1 MEAQRTLEWYRKR
14 LGCFT
19 GSRIGDLMKA
29 NRSGNGFGEC
39 AMSYIYQV
47 AGERMLN
54 PRLFEDDEVFESYL
68 YQTDISSKQM
78 RWGAE
83 QEPDARRL
91 HEMKTGRRVVEVG
104 RCKHPTI
111 AHFAASPDG

>member
-1 MEAQRTLEWYRKR
+1 MEAQRSLEWYRKR

-39 AMSYIYQV
+39 AMNYIYQV

-54 PRLFEDDEVFESYL
+54 PLLFEDDEVFESYL
-68 YQTDISSKQM
+68 YQTDISSKQNAM
-78 RWGAE
+78 GSRAGT
-83 QEPDARRL
+83 RRP
-91 HEMKTGRRVVEVG
+91 KTIR
-104 RCKHPTI
+104 T
-111 AHFAASPDG
+111 

>member
-1 MEAQRTLEWYRKR
+1 MEAQRNLEWYRKR

-47 AGERMLN
+47 AGESMLN
-54 PRLFEDDEVFESYL
+54 PMLFEDDEGFDSYL
-68 YQTDISSKQM
+68 YQTDIWTKQM
-78 RWGAE
+78 RWGTE
-83 QEPDARRL
+83 NEPDARHRYEL
-91 HEMKTGRRVVEVG
+91 TTGRRVVAVG
-104 RCKHPTI
+104 LCKHPTI
-111 AHFAASPDG
+111 AHFAARHDG